1 MGNVQ
6 RAAHLSE
13 SAALKPLGLDCT
25 AEAIARR
32 IEEGTFQNI
41 VVLAGAGLSVSAGI
55 PDFRSE
61 GTGLFSKFREM
72 GLPRPEDVFDI
83 RYFPEHPEPFYELC
97 KDMWPGNYQPTPSHY
112 FIRLLHEKGLLLRC
126 FTQNIDSLETLA
138 GLPKSKVVAA
148 HGNFDSASCIA
159 TKEPVPIEIAKAH
172 LKKGDWKTLRD
183 KYGGLV
189 KPDIVFYGEALSE
202 SFRTRMDEDMPQA
215 DLLIVMGT
223 SLKVAPFASLPNM
236 VPDLCPRL
244 LINRELVGQ
253 REAEELQGFR
263 FNTHDNYRDVAL
275 LGDCDAGVRMIC
287 ERLGW
292 TGKLKKLMAERK
304 GVPPL
309 PHLTV
314 KAHKIMKQSW
324 ALRPYRPIV
333 VKEPP
338 ADDIPE
344 EDIPDEEERLEVAVP
359 EEEIAGEGDGN
370 AMGG

>member
-148 HGNFDSASCIA
+148 HGNFDSASCIS
-159 TKEPVPIEIAKAH
+159 TGESIPIEEVKEH
-172 LKKGDWKTLRD
+172 LTKGDWQTLRE

-189 KPDIVFYGEALSE
+189 KPDIVFYGESLPRHFSVRA
-202 SFRTRMDEDMPQA
+202 TQDMPKA
-215 DLLIVMGT
+215 DLVIVMGT
-223 SLKVAPFASLPNM
+223 SLKVQPFSGLVDAVS
-236 VPDLCPRL
+236 DLCPRL
-244 LINRELVGQ
+244 LINRELVGE
-253 REAEELQGFR
+253 RDSVDEVGFR
-263 FNTHDNYRDVAL
+263 FDAEDNYRDVAM
-275 LGDCDAGVRMIC
+275 LGDCDAGIRVLC
-287 ERLGW
+287 DRLGW
-292 TGKLKKLMAERK
+292 TDELKSMMDERD

-309 PHLTV
+309 PHVSAETSAQLMTRQWSV
-314 KAHKIMKQSW
+314 GA
-324 ALRPYRPIV
+324 YRPARDPEDG
-333 VKEPP
+333 EPT
-338 ADDIPE
+338 
-344 EDIPDEEERLEVAVP
+344 
-359 EEEIAGEGDGN
+359 N
-370 AMGG
+370 